1 MKKRLPEILKQVP
14 EAWRDDVSR
23 RRITLFCC
31 AILFVLICIIS
42 AGACRAHRDYEP
54 MLMVSGRDNGIL
66 DEAGNSTRPSLNVFE
81 RRDDVYRA
89 ADPLDFL
96 NDPLQDSLREARK
109 RKAMEAFG
117 LSASEEGSPQPRG
130 RDSLLLENT
139 YWAGGH
145 EPTSD
150 FLDTVYAALSDR
162 PVLVAVLAFGIL
174 GASLVIWMV
183 MTLLLAPF
191 RRLSGGGTPRRA
203 ETAEKTVLGPWV
215 EGYLFPLK
223 YVLKA
228 GNDGRYMVYDN
239 NDRCVFTTSPRI
251 GKASVERIVGLINGI
266 RTDYVNAD
274 MVKIDTAL
282 YELLIGDIRLAF
294 WIYVSDDLG
303 NHSALGVLEYVA
315 ARLTNGEWEYDDEED
330 EDDDSHGGF
339 RMVPVEDDAPA
350 VRLESRKDAGEDVEG
365 SLFENSELRQKDPGP
380 LPSKDERASEEILL
394 NKKSHAVFSR
404 EYGDLPEDERVLLY
418 FLATLFERNG
428 PAVSENADDDF
439 PMTMEDRKALG
450 GLIRKGLS
458 IMITRD
464 GGSSFNRVTESVPAI
479 SPAVAGTLFRGGEK
493 HVNMETSFSLY
504 GALIRPTAIPTKRL
518 YYNENVADGVKRLL
532 GALSREHYP
541 DIIGK
546 MERRGKRRAVTC
558 MLYGPPG
565 TGKTELVMQAAKKSQ
580 RDVFKVEYSKLMD
593 TYVSETEHNLR
604 NVFLL
609 YRYAA
614 AVLSTPPILLLNEA
628 DTFISTRVSVRQAND
643 KFENEFQGMFLE
655 ELEQFEGILVATT
668 NRTQDIDDAYDRRF
682 LIKLKIDSP
691 DGKTRFSIW
700 KNRMPEL
707 KKGEAQSLSEKY
719 HLTGAEIENV
729 ITQFD
734 VMSAIDDT
742 PPGIT
747 DLEKICA
754 GVEAG
759 IIGQKRRPAGYKTN

>member
-1 MKKRLPEILKQVP
+1 MKRRLPEILKQMP
-14 EAWRDDVSR
+14 EAWRDDVSKKR
-23 RRITLFCC
+23 TILFCC
-31 AILFVLICIIS
+31 AILFILICIMPVNS
-42 AGACRAHRDYEP
+42 CRAHRDYEP
-54 MLMVSGRDNGIL
+54 MLMVSGYDNGIL
-66 DEAGNSTRPSLNVFE
+66 DEAATPVYPSSDVFE
-81 RRDDVYRA
+81 RRDDVSGP
-89 ADPLDFL
+89 ADPLGFL
-96 NDPLQDSLREARK
+96 NDPLQDSLREARR

-117 LSASEEGSPQPRG
+117 LSLSEDDSSQPRE
-130 RDSLLLENT
+130 RDSLLLENI
-139 YWAGGH
+139 YWADGH
-145 EPTSD
+145 EPANG

-162 PVLVAVLAFGIL
+162 TVLVSVLAFGAL
-174 GASLVIWMV
+174 GASLLIWMA

-191 RRLSGGGTPRRA
+191 RRLSGGCTPQPA
-203 ETAEKTVLGPWV
+203 AAEKMILGPWV

-223 YVLKA
+223 YTLQA
-228 GNDGRYMVYDN
+228 GNVSRYMVYDN
-239 NDRCVFTTSPRI
+239 NDRCVFTINPRV
-251 GKASVERIVGLINGI
+251 GKDSVERIVGLANGI
-266 RTDYVNAD
+266 RTDYVNVD
-274 MVKIDTAL
+274 MVKIDTTL
-282 YELLIGDIRLAF
+282 YEILIGDIRLAF
-294 WIYVSDDLG
+294 WIYVSDCLG
-303 NHSALGVLEYVA
+303 NHSALGVLEYVV
-315 ARLTNGEWEYDDEED
+315 ARLTNGEWKYGDE

-339 RMVPVEDDAPA
+339 RMVPVEDDPPT
-350 VRLESRKDAGEDVEG
+350 VPWKSRGDAGEEN
-365 SLFENSELRQKDPGP
+365 LFGGLDLKKDRSP
-380 LPSKDERASEEILL
+380 LPSEGERNSEEMLL
-394 NKKSHAVFSR
+394 NEKSHAVFSR
-404 EYGDLPEDERVLLY
+404 EYGDLPADERILLY

-428 PAVSENADDDF
+428 PGVSEDVDNDF
-439 PMTMEDRKALG
+439 PMTEEDRMALG
-450 GLIRKGLS
+450 GLIRRGLA

-464 GGSSFNRVTESVPAI
+464 GGNSFNRVTKSVPAI
-479 SPAVAGTLFRGGEK
+479 SPAVAGTLFHGLEK
-493 HVNMETSFSLY
+493 HLNMETSFSIY
-504 GALIRPTAIPTKRL
+504 GALVRPESIPKKKL
-518 YYNENVADGVKRLL
+518 YYNDDVADGVKRLL

-546 MERRGKRRAVTC
+546 MEQRGKRKAVTC

-565 TGKTELVMQAAKKSQ
+565 TGKTELVMQAAKKSR

-593 TYVSETEHNLR
+593 TYVSETEHNLK

-682 LIKLKIDSP
+682 LIKMKIDSP

-707 KKGEAQSLSEKY
+707 KKGEAQALSEKY
-719 HLTGAEIENV
+719 RLTGAEIENV

-742 PPGIT
+742 PPGIA

-759 IIGQKRRPAGYKTN
+759 TIGQKRQPAGYKIS